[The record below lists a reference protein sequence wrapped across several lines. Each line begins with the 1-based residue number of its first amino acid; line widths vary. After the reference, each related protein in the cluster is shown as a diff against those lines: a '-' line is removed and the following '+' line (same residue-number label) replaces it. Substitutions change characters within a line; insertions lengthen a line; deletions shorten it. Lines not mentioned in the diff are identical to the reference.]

1 MQPDGSVTNTVQA
14 VPQPCGA
21 DGTQNGRCS
30 KSGITWPKA
39 LVLCFPFV
47 ILYIERG
54 TAGSCREEAREGVEV
69 PKRPPRKPPLCGP
82 KP

>member
-1 MQPDGSVTNTVQA
+1 MQPDGSVTNTVRA

-30 KSGITWPKA
+30 KSDITWPKA
-39 LVLCFPFV
+39 LVLCFPL
-47 ILYIERG
+47 ILYIERE
-54 TAGSCREEAREGVEV
+54 TDSSYREEAREGVEV
-69 PKRPPRKPPLCGP
+69 PKWPPQMPPLCGP